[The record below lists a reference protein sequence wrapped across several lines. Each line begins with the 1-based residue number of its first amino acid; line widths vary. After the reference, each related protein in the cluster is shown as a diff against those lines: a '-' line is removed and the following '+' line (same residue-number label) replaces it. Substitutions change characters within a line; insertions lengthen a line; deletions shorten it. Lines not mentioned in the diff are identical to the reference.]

1 MPGLADASG
10 DRITIHGFD
19 LSEEL
24 IGRTSFAAMLH
35 LLTIGTM
42 PERSVESM
50 IDAMLVTVAEH
61 GLTPSAI
68 TARLTHHGAPDS
80 LQGAVAAGLLGA
92 GPALL
97 GTAEQAARMVA
108 RLVRGSAPE
117 DRERVV
123 SESVAS
129 WLEEGVVIPGFGH
142 PIHRDGDNRVAAL
155 RRLQVDQDLP
165 DEHFLTAVLVGNV
178 LSEAKGRT
186 VPMNAAGAIG
196 AIVSDMG
203 LPPEFARGLSIVA
216 RSAGLLAHVMEE
228 ASHPIAPR
236 IWEDT
241 RSTSSR
247 EARP

>member
-1 MPGLADASG
+1 MAGLADASG
-10 DRITIHGFD
+10 DRITIHGLD
-19 LSEEL
+19 LAEEL
-24 IGRTSFAAMLH
+24 IGGTSFASMLY
-35 LLTIGTM
+35 LLTIGEM

-68 TARLTHHGAPDS
+68 TARLTYRGAPDS

-97 GTAEQAARMVA
+97 GTAEQAAGMLA
-108 RLVRGSAPE
+108 RLVSDSTAE
-117 DRERVV
+117 TREQVV
-123 SESVAS
+123 SQSVAA
-129 WLEEGVVIPGFGH
+129 WLREGAVIPGFGH
-142 PIHRDGDNRVAAL
+142 PIHRDGDARVTAL
-155 RRLQVDQDLP
+155 RRVQIDQGLP
-165 DEHFLTAVLVGNV
+165 EEHFLTAVLVESA

-203 LPPEFARGLSIVA
+203 LPPRFARGLSIVA

-228 ASHPIAPR
+228 ASHPIAGR
-236 IWEDT
+236 IWKDT
-241 RSTSSR
+241 RSRSSH
-247 EARP
+247 AGRP

>member
-10 DRITIHGFD
+10 DRIIIHGFD

-24 IGRTSFAAMLH
+24 IGETSFAAMIY
-35 LLTIGTM
+35 LLTIGRM

-68 TARLTHHGAPDS
+68 TARLTYRGAPDS

-97 GTAEQAARMVA
+97 GTAEQAAGMLA
-108 RLVRGSAPE
+108 RLVSDSTPE
-117 DRERVV
+117 TREQVV
-123 SESVAS
+123 SASVDA
-129 WLEEGVVIPGFGH
+129 WLREGAVIPGFGH
-142 PIHRDGDNRVAAL
+142 PIHRDGDDRVAAL
-155 RRLQVDQDLP
+155 RRVQVDQELP
-165 DEHFLTAVLVGNV
+165 EEHFLTAVLVETA
-178 LSEAKGRT
+178 LSEAKRRT

-196 AIVSDMG
+196 AIVSDMA
-203 LPPEFARGLSIVA
+203 LPPRFARGLSIVA

-228 ASHPIAPR
+228 ASHPIADR
-236 IWEDT
+236 IWENT
-241 RSTSSR
+241 RSRSSQA
-247 EARP
+247 ARP

>member
-24 IGRTSFAAMLH
+24 IGGTGFAAMLY

-42 PERSVESM
+42 PDRPVASM
-50 IDAMLVTVAEH
+50 IDAMLVTLAEH

-68 TARLTHHGAPDS
+68 AARLTYRGAPDS

-97 GTAEQAARMVA
+97 GTTEQAAKMLA
-108 RLVRGSAPE
+108 RLVRDSTPE
-117 DRERVV
+117 TRERFV
-123 SESVAS
+123 SESVAA
-129 WLEEGVVIPGFGH
+129 WLRDGVVIPGFGH

-155 RRLQVDQDLP
+155 RRVQVDQDLP
-165 DEHFLTAVLVGNV
+165 EEHFLTALLVEDA

-203 LPPEFARGLSIVA
+203 LPPRFARGLSIVA
-216 RSAGLLAHVMEE
+216 RSAGLLAHVIEE
-228 ASHPIAPR
+228 AEHPIADR

-241 RSTSSR
+241 RSRSSR
-247 EARP
+247 KDRP